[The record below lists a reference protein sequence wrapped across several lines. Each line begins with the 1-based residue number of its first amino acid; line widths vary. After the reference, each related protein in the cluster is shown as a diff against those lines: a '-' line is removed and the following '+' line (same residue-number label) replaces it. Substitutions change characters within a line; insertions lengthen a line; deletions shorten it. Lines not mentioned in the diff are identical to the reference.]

1 MHWNLPARA
10 AAICLAA
17 CTAAPLAHAA
27 GYPTDKPLSLI
38 VPYPA
43 GGASDASARQFGVHI
58 AHTLKQQVVVENVGG
73 GAGMLGARRVL
84 TSAPDGYTF
93 LHGSANEV
101 ILSPFLNASARY
113 NPEDFRLIQPI
124 SEATIVLLARAD
136 LPVSTVDDFIAY
148 ARRPGAMPLTFGSVG
163 VGSLYHIMTE
173 YLGQRVGAEFLHV
186 PYRGSAPALQDL
198 IGRQVDFAVLPYQQA
213 MEGMA
218 AQQQL
223 KILTSFSNTLPAPL
237 AKLPLISQSK
247 TIPDFVYTI
256 TGGYYVRQDT
266 PAPVVD
272 TLRRAVGYALEQPDL
287 RERMEAEGRLLL
299 RPMGQ
304 QNADAYA
311 VAQVA
316 KYREMIDTL
325 GLKPM

>member
-1 MHWNLPARA
+1 MRWNHPARMA
-10 AAICLAA
+10 ALCLAA
-17 CTAAPLAHAA
+17 CAFVAPAHAA
-27 GYPTDKPLSLI
+27 DYPAKKPLSLI

-58 AHTLKQQVVVENVGG
+58 AQALKQQVVVENVGG

-84 TSAPDGYTF
+84 TSPADGYTF

-101 ILSPFLNASARY
+101 ILSPFLNAAAHY
-113 NPEDFRLIQPI
+113 KPEDFRLTQPI

-136 LPVSTVDDFIAY
+136 LPVNNVDEFIAY
-148 ARRPGAMPLTFGSVG
+148 ARRPGARPLTFGSVG

-173 YLGQRVGAEFLHV
+173 YLGRRVGAEFLHV
-186 PYRGSAPALQDL
+186 PYRGAAPALQDL
-198 IGRQVDFAVLPYQQA
+198 LGRQVDFAVLPYQQA
-213 MEGMA
+213 MEDMA
-218 AQQQL
+218 GQQRL
-223 KILTSFSNTLPAPL
+223 KILTTFSSTLPAPL

-256 TGGYYVRQDT
+256 AGGYYVRHDT
-266 PAPVVD
+266 PAPEVA
-272 TLRRAVGYALEQPDL
+272 TLRRAVGHALEQPDL

-299 RPMGQ
+299 QPMSQ
-304 QNADAYA
+304 QDADAYA

-316 KYREMIDTL
+316 KYQQMIQAL

>member
-1 MHWNLPARA
+1 M
-10 AAICLAA
+10 
-17 CTAAPLAHAA
+17 
-27 GYPTDKPLSLI
+27 
-38 VPYPA
+38 
-43 GGASDASARQFGVHI
+43 
-58 AHTLKQQVVVENVGG
+58 
-73 GAGMLGARRVL
+73 
-84 TSAPDGYTF
+84 
-93 LHGSANEV
+93 
-101 ILSPFLNASARY
+101 
-113 NPEDFRLIQPI
+113 
-124 SEATIVLLARAD
+124 LLARAD
-136 LPVSTVDDFIAY
+136 LPVSNVDDFIAY
-148 ARRPGAMPLTFGSVG
+148 AKRPGAKPLTFGSVG

-173 YLGQRVGAEFLHV
+173 YLGRRVGAEFLHV
-186 PYRGSAPALQDL
+186 PYRGAAPALQDL

-223 KILTSFSNTLPAPL
+223 KILTSFSDTLPTPL

-256 TGGYYVRQDT
+256 AGGYYVRQDT
-266 PAPVVD
+266 PAPAVD

-299 RPMGQ
+299 RPMSQ
-304 QNADAYA
+304 QDADAYA

-316 KYREMIDTL
+316 KYREMIQAL